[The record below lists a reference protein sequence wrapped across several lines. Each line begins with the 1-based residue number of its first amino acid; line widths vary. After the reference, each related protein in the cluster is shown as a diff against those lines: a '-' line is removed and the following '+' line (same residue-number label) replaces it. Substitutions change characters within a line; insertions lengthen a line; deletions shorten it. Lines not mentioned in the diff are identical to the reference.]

1 MNIKSTP
8 LGTKILASLSVLN
21 ITATFFCV
29 LSVLFFKE
37 SVPGSNI
44 FFSSLISPTAQIFT
58 GLLMKTINAFS
69 WLFVLANLAISLG
82 LMVWAM
88 LLKNTKKTYIQKAV
102 LAS

>member
-1 MNIKSTP
+1 MNSKSTP
-8 LGTKILASLSVLN
+8 LGTKILASLSILN

-37 SVPGSNI
+37 SVLGSSI

-58 GLLMKTINAFS
+58 GLLMKTINTFS
-69 WLFVLANLAISLG
+69 WFFVLTNLAISMG

-88 LLKNTKKTYIQKAV
+88 ILKSTKKTYLQKAV